1 MKNSFEIKA
10 KGSAGIDRSYL
21 CDRVRR
27 IINKI
32 GSSDVAVNLGVSKEK
47 IAGLDVSAIIKKV
60 DGVRELLQD
69 IILENKISDH
79 YTDFA
84 ERFATAMKFIDINYD
99 KSLDDFK
106 HLFRSSKLTKRLK
119 KIYEFLRQQKIEDDE
134 DVSQIYYHLC
144 LSLKSSYENTIYTT
158 NDYTDKLT
166 MSFGDGWE
174 SCQKI
179 APQDLPK
186 HHPLYDYNDGYFDS
200 DEAGCYA
207 SNATSVALDENIHM
221 IYTSKDGEPYNMT
234 HRALA
239 IEIEQKDFNA
249 IQLERVYP
257 DEQSSSNSMAETALH
272 NAFIEATKRLAK
284 ICFPDVEKWVVARGV
299 RLATT
304 SYFYL
309 DSENQS
315 RNKTFVVFPASV
327 CGDEDPQ
334 EWMDN
339 YQVSGQRR
347 IVRVGCEPECTHCHT
362 YIDSGKERAVCSDCG
377 GYGEDEDD
385 EPFAWCEHCE
395 DGIQWGED
403 AVIGLTMIRHDVERH
418 YFCCDSCAENDG
430 YYPVEDPNEG
440 DWWHDDDVTIDID
453 GNRWL
458 NADDYLT
465 YSDYQREY
473 IPNDRAVWSE
483 YLDSHIDQNNT
494 VFDGFYGEDGDEIA
508 GENIHEDEVVY
519 SELRKCYILLE
530 YAEKHPVTQDWYHRD
545 WDVKD
550 ESKVVVN
557 GKLLPIEDTVYSRT
571 LGMRIAKATAWY
583 PDGEEYNPEYV
594 LPAEFNS
601 LRQIVLRRTP
611 YLPNRHK
618 RVLVHRELFEATN
631 YYLDYARSLYE
642 RMKQIGKI
650 DSDERGR
657 FNFDTLTIDSIR
669 WNLGD
674 IFSIF
679 VNDIT
684 LNSEGKAEKITYELR
699 PSYYN

>member
-10 KGSAGIDRSYL
+10 KGSAEIDRSYL
-21 CDRVRR
+21 RGWVRR
-27 IINKI
+27 ILNHI
-32 GSSDVAVNLGVSKEK
+32 GDRNVAVSLGVSKET
-47 IAGLDVSAIIKKV
+47 IAGLDMSDIIKKV
-60 DGVRELLQD
+60 DGVRALLQD
-69 IILENKISDH
+69 ILLENKISDH
-79 YTDFA
+79 YADFA
-84 ERFATAMKFIDINYD
+84 EQFATAMKSIDINYD

-106 HLFRSSKLTKRLK
+106 HLFRSSKPTKRLK
-119 KIYEFLRQQKIEDDE
+119 KVYEFLRGMKIEDDDE
-134 DVSQIYYHLC
+134 VSKSYYTLC

-166 MSFGDGWE
+166 MSFGDKWK

-207 SNATSVALDENIHM
+207 SNATSVALDDKIHM
-221 IYTSKDGEPYNMT
+221 IYTSKDGEPYNMS

-257 DEQSSSNSMAETALH
+257 DEQSSSNSMAGTALH

-309 DSENQS
+309 DSEKQC
-315 RNKTFVVFPASV
+315 RDKTFVVFPASV

-385 EPFAWCEHCE
+385 EPFAWCEGCDDLIQDSDDAIIGYKRTRNGIETHHYCCE
-395 DGIQWGED
+395 NCANRDGF
-403 AVIGLTMIRHDVERH
+403 
-418 YFCCDSCAENDG
+418 YS
-430 YYPVEDPNEG
+430 VEDDENL
-440 DWWHDDDVTIDID
+440 WHIDDITIDID
-453 GNRWL
+453 GTYWQDSDN
-458 NADDYLT
+458 LT
-465 YSDYQREY
+465 YSDYHDEY
-473 IPNDRAVWSE
+473 LPEDRAVWSE
-483 YLDSHIDQNNT
+483 HLDSYIDENQ
-494 VFDGFYGEDGDEIA
+494 VIFDGFYAEDGDVLIDDK
-508 GENIHEDEVVY
+508 IHEDEVVY
-519 SELRKCYILLE
+519 SHIRKCYILLE
-530 YAEKHPVTQDWYHRD
+530 YAEKHPVTQDWYHQD

-557 GKLLPIEDTVYSRT
+557 GELIPIEDTVYSRT
-571 LGMRIAKATAWY
+571 LGARIAKSDAWY
-583 PDGEEYNPEYV
+583 PDGEDYNPDFV
-594 LPAEFNS
+594 LPAEINS
-601 LRQIVLRRTP
+601 LRQIVLQRTP

-618 RVLVHRELFEATN
+618 RVLVHRELYEAAN
-631 YYLDYARSLYE
+631 YYLDYARSLYK
-642 RMKQIGKI
+642 RMRQIGRTGPGEI
-650 DSDERGR
+650 MNV
-657 FNFDTLTIDSIR
+657 FINCYLMYNIR
-669 WNLGD
+669 LKLGD

-679 VNDIT
+679 VNEIILDG
-684 LNSEGKAEKITYELR
+684 EGKAEKITYELR